1 MPACTSFSSMKPM
14 PRDPYGAA
22 LWPVLQANLRD
33 HLQGRSGQ
41 AYGRMGRL
49 RAPEAKGPLIWL
61 KTGDTRASVRLGAE
75 LMGAIR
81 RKRLDARLVLT
92 FEREYRDEVRRRLRG
107 MNRFGLGFGPCDR
120 PRAVSRV
127 LDRLKPLGLILVDT
141 PPRRQLVERAV
152 EQGVHVLAFN
162 TGPTPVPVEA
172 AYPRDEIAAAQWRDA
187 GRAGNLA
194 EPADPASLLAESQN
208 QATLLS
214 MVPDGTPIFWWHG
227 PARAWPAMR
236 DAWQASPLSDSALLC
251 VSVEPSD
258 ALPEGERLALSQWTR
273 TSLAAGT
280 LLWVDDSAWWPAV
293 ASAALGVH
301 LCGADRDLL
310 WQVLAGSVSLSSDDS
325 LRAAFPWLHPMAPE
339 LSRPAQ
345 VIDHWRAEAADPI
358 GSRQRADTGR
368 RRFWEERR
376 RVQGVMD
383 AFLQRVFDW

>member
-1 MPACTSFSSMKPM
+1 MS
-14 PRDPYGAA
+14 RDPYGSA

-33 HLQGRSGQ
+33 HLQRRSGR
-41 AYGRMGRL
+41 ARARMGRL
-49 RAPEAKGPLIWL
+49 RAPEGKSPLIWL

-92 FEREYRDEVRRRLRG
+92 FEQEYRDQVLPRLRG

-120 PRAVSRV
+120 PRVVSRV
-127 LDRLKPLGLILVDT
+127 LDRLKPRGLILVDT
-141 PPRRQLVERAV
+141 LPRRHLVERAV
-152 EQGVHVLAFN
+152 KQGVHVVAFN
-162 TGPTPVPVEA
+162 TGPTTVPVEA
-172 AYPRDEIAAAQWRDA
+172 AYPRDEITAAQWCDA
-187 GRAGNLA
+187 GLGGILA
-194 EPADPASLLAESQN
+194 EPTDPSSLLAESQN

-236 DAWQASPLSDSALLC
+236 DAWQASSLGGSALLC
-251 VSVEPSD
+251 ASVEPSD
-258 ALPEGERLALSQWTR
+258 ALPAGEGLALSQWTR
-273 TSLAAGT
+273 TSLTAGT
-280 LLWVDDSAWWPAV
+280 LLWVDDPAWWPAV

-310 WQVLAGSVSLSSDDS
+310 WQVLAGSVSLSGDAS

-339 LSRPAQ
+339 LPEPGQ
-345 VIDHWRAEAADPI
+345 LIEHWRAEAADPI
-358 GSRQRADTGR
+358 GSRQRADGGR

-383 AFLQRVFDW
+383 TFLQRVFDW